1 MDIYELINDNNI
13 NILKSVHKIKNYDYM
28 NYNDILDDVK
38 ENLINLYSV
47 SNTPLSAFIKVT
59 LLI

>member
-13 NILKSVHKIKNYDYM
+13 SILKSVHKIKNYDYM

-38 ENLINLYSV
+38 ENLINLYSAYR
-47 SNTPLSAFIKVT
+47 SKNW
-59 LLI
+59 